1 MPAFIASQFPL
12 LLKASWQ
19 GAVMIVLVLAV
30 QLLFGSRLNPRW
42 RYGLWLL
49 VMVRLALPWTV
60 ISRASLFNFAGLR
73 AVSASFTF
81 RSGNT
86 GLSERLRTSAHPRGN
101 EHLWW
106 KRLCHRRKFPGRQCM
121 VRGSSLDGGW
131 GLWDFPFFCS
141 RFAGCFLGDS
151 CGQRPLTD
159 AAVLNLLE
167 DCKEEMGVHVP
178 VSVIESKEVG
188 SPTLFGFVRPRLLLP
203 AGDYQKLFAGRIAAC
218 FSARVKPYQATR
230 HFDRLAHDA
239 AAGIAL
245 VQSPGLDCQPP
256 YAGGSRVGLRRA
268 GAFPHIAGGTAALR

>member
-86 GLSERLRTSAHPRGN
+86 GLSNDSEPQLSAGERTSLVETSLPSSKIPWPAMN
-101 EHLWW
+101 
-106 KRLCHRRKFPGRQCM
+106 
-121 VRGSSLDGGW
+121 GSWLLAGW
-131 GLWDFPFFCS
+131 GLGALGFSVLLFTIHRLLS
-141 RFAGCFLGDS
+141 RRFGS
-151 CGQRPLTD
+151 QRPLTD

-167 DCKEEMGVHVP
+167 DCKEEMGVH
-178 VSVIESKEVG
+178 
-188 SPTLFGFVRPRLLLP
+188 
-203 AGDYQKLFAGRIAAC
+203 
-218 FSARVKPYQATR
+218 
-230 HFDRLAHDA
+230 
-239 AAGIAL
+239 AGI
-245 VQSPGLDCQPP
+245 SD
-256 YAGGSRVGLRRA
+256 
-268 GAFPHIAGGTAALR
+268 